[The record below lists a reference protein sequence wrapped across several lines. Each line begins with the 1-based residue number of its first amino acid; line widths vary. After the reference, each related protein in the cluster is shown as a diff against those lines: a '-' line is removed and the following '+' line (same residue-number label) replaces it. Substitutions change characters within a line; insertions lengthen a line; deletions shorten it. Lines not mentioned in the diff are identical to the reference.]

1 MTIIRLESW
10 SCGVLGRSRVQN
22 LSYLSN
28 SRLRTPGVSLGVKA
42 SEGWEGFLLVLHFKC
57 HGRKPVGIY
66 PSALIMPSA
75 YTRLNCG
82 VE

>member
-1 MTIIRLESW
+1 M
-10 SCGVLGRSRVQN
+10 
-22 LSYLSN
+22 LSN

-66 PSALIMPSA
+66 FPPALPTPDCSDRAKRSIPPV
-75 YTRLNCG
+75 TNEERKG
-82 VE
+82 VKS